1 MFDAS
6 FLQRLSFGAVCN
18 ELTFGWRPVGR
29 LCTLHCRLPC
39 VLHLLSKLHTLP
51 AASGQ
56 NESKVN
62 HAGGHLNPAIT
73 LGNLIARKITA
84 QRALFYWGAQ
94 VLLHAGR
101 PKLPEVKTAAMLQCT
116 P

>member
-1 MFDAS
+1 MHTALPFA
-6 FLQRLSFGAVCN
+6 
-18 ELTFGWRPVGR
+18 
-29 LCTLHCRLPC
+29 LCFTS
-39 VLHLLSKLHTLP
+39 VESKLHTLP
-51 AASGQ
+51 ASGQ

-62 HAGGHLNPAIT
+62 YAGGHLNPAIT

-101 PKLPEVKTAAMLQCT
+101 PKLPEVKTAASLQCT